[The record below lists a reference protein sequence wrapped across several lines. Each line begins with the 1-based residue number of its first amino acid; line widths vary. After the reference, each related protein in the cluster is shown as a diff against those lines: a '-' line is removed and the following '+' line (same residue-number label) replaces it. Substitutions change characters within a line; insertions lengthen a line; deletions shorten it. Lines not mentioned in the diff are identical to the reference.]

1 MPNNPQHD
9 KDQKQ
14 NNAQKP
20 DQSQKPGQSQGQR
33 PGQGGNPMPQHKPD
47 DTRATPVDDKHGGS
61 QKRDT
66 QR

>member
-9 KDQKQ
+9 KDQNQ
-14 NNAQKP
+14 
-20 DQSQKPGQSQGQR
+20 DRTQKPGQEQR
-33 PGQGGNPMPQHKPD
+33 PGQGGNPMPQRKPD
-47 DTRATPVDDKHGGS
+47 DKRSTPVDDKHGGS